1 MQQEI
6 LLQANYIQQYLNK
19 WYINSYKTPASG
31 AGFAGADFPHKDF
44 LNNRQD
50 GVRKLNHIAA
60 GLKGHCR
67 LQEAGAGVAHVQVP

>member
-50 GVRKLNHIAA
+50 GGHHIAA

-67 LQEAGAGVAHVQVP
+67 LQ